1 MLLSIF
7 MVVFI
12 DLIGFGIVIPILPY
26 YGREFGANAAT
37 LGWLMAVYSLMQ
49 FLVAPLW
56 GRLSDRIGR
65 RPVLLL
71 SLFGTAIAQILLGM
85 ASQLENP
92 LFWLFFGRIF
102 AGICAANIS
111 VAYAY
116 VTDVTTPENRARGM
130 GLIGAGFGLGFIV
143 GPAVGGILS
152 RYGYDAPM
160 FAAAGLTFANLAVAW
175 FKLREPITSG
185 ELRTRSRLQRRW
197 GLSEARNLLAR
208 STIARPILLFFLV
221 TLAITQME
229 AIFAIFMF
237 DKYGFGAEKAGVL
250 LAIMGL
256 VMAFVQGGL
265 IGRAS
270 KLVPEI
276 RLIAGGTFL
285 SAVAL
290 SLFAVAGTPLGVVA
304 ALTLMALSHGFVQ
317 PSLSSLASRGA
328 PDEQRGATMGIFHS
342 AGSLARVIGPPS
354 AGLLYDRIGISSP
367 FWMGAAFLLLASTL
381 ALAVAPSLLP
391 GEPRSP

>member
-26 YGREFGANAAT
+26 YGRAFGANAET

-49 FLVAPLW
+49 FVVAPLW

-71 SLFGTAIAQILLGM
+71 SLFGTGLAQVLLGL
-85 ASQLENP
+85 ASQFENP

-130 GLIGAGFGLGFIV
+130 GLIGAGFGLGFII
-143 GPAVGGILS
+143 GPAIGGILS

-160 FAAAGLTFANLAVAW
+160 FAASALTFANLAVAW
-175 FKLREPITSG
+175 FKLREPIASH
-185 ELRTRSRLQRRW
+185 EQRERSRLQRRW
-197 GLSEARNLLAR
+197 GLQQAR
-208 STIARPILLFFLV
+208 SLLGLERVGRPVLLFFLV

-229 AIFAIFMF
+229 AIFAIFMS
-237 DKYGFGAEKAGVL
+237 DRYGFGAEKAGIL
-250 LAIMGL
+250 LAVMGL

-265 IGRAS
+265 IGRVS
-270 KLVPEI
+270 KRVPEI
-276 RLIAGGTFL
+276 RLIAGGTFF
-285 SAVAL
+285 SALAL
-290 SLFAVAGTPLGVVA
+290 SLFALAASPSGVLA

-342 AGSLARVIGPPS
+342 AGSLARVIGPPT
-354 AGLLYDRIGISSP
+354 AGLLYDRLGISSP
-367 FWMGAAFLLLASTL
+367 FWMGAMILLLASTL
-381 ALAVAPSLLP
+381 ALAVGPSLLP
-391 GEPRSP
+391 NQPQSP

>member
-1 MLLSIF
+1 MLLSVF
-7 MVVFI
+7 LVVFI

-26 YGREFGANAAT
+26 YGREFGADATT

-71 SLFGTAIAQILLGM
+71 SLVGTGLAQILLGL
-85 ASQLENP
+85 APRFSNP
-92 LFWLFFGRIF
+92 LFWLFFARTF

-143 GPAVGGILS
+143 GPAIGGLLS
-152 RYGYDAPM
+152 RWGYDIPM
-160 FAAAGLTFANLAVAW
+160 FAAAALTATNLALAW
-175 FKLREPITSG
+175 FKLREPISST
-185 ELRTRSRLQRRW
+185 EQREKSRLQRRW
-197 GLSEARNLLAR
+197 GLTQARELLSVPAI
-208 STIARPILLFFLV
+208 SRPVLLFLLV
-221 TLAITQME
+221 TIAITQME
-229 AIFAIFMF
+229 AIFALFMADRF
-237 DKYGFGAEKAGVL
+237 GFGAEKAGVL
-250 LAIMGL
+250 LASMGL

-265 IGRAS
+265 IGRVS
-270 KLVPEI
+270 PRVGEI
-276 RLIAGGTFL
+276 RLIAGGTAV
-285 SAVAL
+285 SAIAL
-290 SLFAVAGTPLGVVA
+290 MLFALAESPAGVLA

-328 PDEQRGATMGIFHS
+328 PDDQRGATMGVFHS
-342 AGSLARVIGPPS
+342 AGSLARVIGPPV
-354 AGLLYDRIGISSP
+354 AGWLYDQMGISSP
-367 FWMGAAFLLLASTL
+367 FWMGSVFLLAGATL
-381 ALAVAPSLLP
+381 ALANQSLLLP
-391 GEPRSP
+391 VPRSR

>member
-1 MLLSIF
+1 

-26 YGREFGANAAT
+26 YGREFGADATT

-49 FLVAPLW
+49 FVVAPLW

-65 RPVLLL
+65 RPVILA
-71 SLFGTAIAQILLGM
+71 SLIGTGLAQVLLGI
-85 ASQLENP
+85 APRLPNP

-130 GLIGAGFGLGFIV
+130 GMIGAGFGLGFIV
-143 GPAVGGILS
+143 GPAIGGILS
-152 RYGYDAPM
+152 RFGYDAPM
-160 FAAAGLTFANLAVAW
+160 FAAAALTAANLAVAW
-175 FKLREPITSG
+175 RKLREPMAS
-185 ELRTRSRLQRRW
+185 EAQRERSRLQRRW
-197 GLSEARNLLAR
+197 GLTQARALLALPGVG
-208 STIARPILLFFLV
+208 RPVLLFFLV
-221 TLAITQME
+221 TLAVTQME
-229 AIFAIFMF
+229 AIFAIFLS
-237 DKYGFGAEKAGVL
+237 DRYGFGAERAGIL
-250 LAIMGL
+250 LAAMGL

-265 IGRAS
+265 IGKVSRR
-270 KLVPEI
+270 VPEI
-276 RLIAGGTFL
+276 QLVGGGTFF

-290 SLFAVAGTPLGVVA
+290 GLFALAVSPRGILA

-328 PDEQRGATMGIFHS
+328 PDEQRGATMGVFHS
-342 AGSLARVIGPPS
+342 AGSLARVIGPPT
-354 AGLLYDRIGISSP
+354 AGWVYDRIGISSP
-367 FWMGAAFLLLASTL
+367 FWLGAAVLLVASSTALWSRSLLLP
-381 ALAVAPSLLP
+381 APQT
-391 GEPRSP
+391 R

>member
-71 SLFGTAIAQILLGM
+71 SLFGTALAQVLLGM
-85 ASQLENP
+85 APQFENP

-143 GPAVGGILS
+143 GPAVGGLLS

-160 FAAAGLTFANLAVAW
+160 FAAAALTFANLAVSW

-197 GLSEARNLLAR
+197 GLQQARNLLTRPA
-208 STIARPILLFFLV
+208 IARPILLFFLV
-221 TLAITQME
+221 TLAVTQME

-237 DKYGFGAEKAGVL
+237 DKYGFGAEKAGML

-290 SLFAVAGTPLGVVA
+290 SLFALAGTPTGVMA

-328 PDEQRGATMGIFHS
+328 PEDQRGATMGIFHS
-342 AGSLARVIGPPS
+342 AGSLARVFGPPS
-354 AGLLYDRIGISSP
+354 AGLLYDRLSISSP
-367 FWMGAAFLLLASTL
+367 FWMGAAVLLLASTL

-391 GEPRSP
+391 GEPRAP